1 MTTIFAGLPFYD
13 AVAKQDK
20 NRTHSVIPFYCPTT
34 HLPPFLICDVVVEIP
49 TAAVTYKIFNC
60 SNLEVADITAYFASA
75 PAIVSTATN
84 FYIVYDGTTLST
96 PLPRG
101 TYYITA
107 ETDTGWIYYS
117 EHFLVTPMTAGEWM
131 KLEFSNTTDLG
142 DIPYSEGFQQ
152 IIYLNTK
159 MNYPLNEYIEVGEE
173 KDGEF
178 IAEKLITKYLF
189 RISDY
194 VGRALHR
201 VLIRLPQHDTIT
213 ITDEVGNTY
222 TPSVGNAIIP
232 TADWVN
238 FETCHI
244 VIQFNDGNSL

>member
-13 AVAKQDK
+13 SITKQDK
-20 NRTHSVIPFYCPTT
+20 NRSHSKIPFYCPTT
-34 HLPPFLICDVVVEIP
+34 HLPPFIICDDIGHAHGTILYYLVSCTGVNTE
-49 TAAVTYKIFNC
+49 
-60 SNLEVADITAYFASA
+60 ITAYFAAA
-75 PAIVSTATN
+75 PTIVATATN
-84 FYIVYDGTTLST
+84 FYVIYDGAALST
-96 PLPRG
+96 SLPRG
-101 TYYITA
+101 TYYLRAAGVGGYIYHS
-107 ETDTGWIYYS
+107 EYFVVTGMPS
-117 EHFLVTPMTAGEWM
+117 GEWM

-142 DIPYSEGFQQ
+142 DIPYSQGVKQ
-152 IIYLNTK
+152 IVYFNTK

-178 IAEKLITKYLF
+178 IAEKLVIKYLF

-201 VLIRLPQHDTIT
+201 VLVRLPQHDTIT

-222 TPSVGNAIIP
+222 TPAVGNAILS
-232 TADWVN
+232 TSDWLN

-244 VIQFNDGNSL
+244 VIQFNE

>member
-1 MTTIFAGLPFYD
+1 MTTIFAGLPFYSST
-13 AVAKQDK
+13 AAQDR
-20 NRTHSVIPFYCPTT
+20 NRSHSKIPFYCPTT
-34 HLPPFLICDVVVEIP
+34 HLPPFLICDVLANVPATITYYIHSCADVE
-49 TAAVTYKIFNC
+49 T
-60 SNLEVADITAYFASA
+60 DITAYFAVA
-75 PAIVSTATN
+75 PAIVTNATN
-84 FYIVYDGTTLST
+84 YYAIYDGTALST
-96 PLPRG
+96 ALPRG
-101 TYYITA
+101 TYYLRAVTNLG
-107 ETDTGWIYYS
+107 DIYYS
-117 EHFLVTPMTAGEWM
+117 EHFLVTPMPSGAWM

-142 DIPYSEGFQQ
+142 DIPYSEGFAQ

-173 KDGEF
+173 RDGEF
-178 IAEKLITKYLF
+178 IAEKLVTKYLF

-213 ITDEVGNTY
+213 IADEVGNTY

-244 VIQFNDGNSL
+244 VIQFNDGDSL